1 MGADGTMVCPFELK
15 KSMKACRISALVIII
30 ATLSRLIFEV
40 YRAIFVNPV
49 NGAKGNLFRPHLQPD
64 TGLRL
69 AFMKK
74 IKYYYNTNTLRYE
87 KLETPLRVKLLRVF
101 GFVAAAL
108 VTAALI
114 SYAAFQFIGSPR
126 EKILAQ
132 QNKALNDNYK
142 ELEEDL
148 KSIQQQMKE
157 LEKRDNDVY
166 RAIFE
171 ANPVPDSARAKE
183 LEVKQEIAKV
193 ERIQDHQLAASITN
207 TLNNLK
213 SRITA
218 QKKSYEQVED
228 LVKNKEQLLSH
239 TPAIQPVSNKD
250 LSRIASGFGS
260 RIDPVYKT
268 VKFHYGLDFAA
279 PQGTPIYATAD
290 GTVTT
295 AGSTGNGYGNHV
307 IINHGYGYETLYGH
321 MVRVKARNGQVI
333 KRGEVIGWVGSTGK
347 STGPHCH
354 YEVHKYGDKIDPIY
368 FFYNDLTPAQFDLL
382 LKKAAASNQSLD

>member
-1 MGADGTMVCPFELK
+1 MSHPLGTE
-15 KSMKACRISALVIII
+15 
-30 ATLSRLIFEV
+30 T
-40 YRAIFVNPV
+40 
-49 NGAKGNLFRPHLQPD
+49 
-64 TGLRL
+64 
-69 AFMKK
+69 MKK

-87 KLETPLRVKLLRVF
+87 KLETPLRVKLLRIF
-101 GFVAAAL
+101 GFIAAAF

-114 SYAAFQFIGSPR
+114 SFFAFQFIGSPK
-126 EKILAQ
+126 EKILQQ
-132 QNKALNDNYK
+132 QNSNLRNNYA
-142 ELEEDL
+142 DL
-148 KSIQQQMKE
+148 KDSLESIEKQMKE

-171 ANPVPDSARAKE
+171 ANPIPDSARAKE
-183 LEVKQEIAKV
+183 LETQQEIASV
-193 ERIQDHQLAASITN
+193 EKMKDNQLVTSITN
-207 TLNNLK
+207 IMANLN

-218 QKKSYEQVED
+218 QKNSYEEIDD
-228 LVKNKEQLLSH
+228 LINNKEKLLSH

-250 LSRIASGFGS
+250 LNRIASGYGS

-290 GTVTT
+290 GNVIT
-295 AGSTGNGYGNHV
+295 AGNTGNGYGNYV
-307 IINHGYGYETLYGH
+307 VINHGYGYETLYGH
-321 MVRVKARNGQVI
+321 MVRVKARNGQTV

-354 YEVHKYGDKIDPIY
+354 YEVHKYGQKIDPIY
-368 FFYNDLTPAQFDLL
+368 FFYNDLTPEQFDLI

>member
-1 MGADGTMVCPFELK
+1 
-15 KSMKACRISALVIII
+15 
-30 ATLSRLIFEV
+30 
-40 YRAIFVNPV
+40 
-49 NGAKGNLFRPHLQPD
+49 
-64 TGLRL
+64 
-69 AFMKK
+69 MKK

-87 KLETPLRVKLLRVF
+87 KLETPLRVRLLRIF
-101 GFVAAAL
+101 GFIAAAF

-114 SYAAFQFIGSPR
+114 SYAAFRFIGSPK
-126 EKILAQ
+126 EKILQ
-132 QNKALNDNYK
+132 EQNENLRDNYRQ
-142 ELEEDL
+142 L
-148 KSIQQQMKE
+148 KVRIESLQQQMKE

-171 ANPVPDSARAKE
+171 ASPIPDSARAKE
-183 LEVKQEIAKV
+183 MEAKLEIETVRRLK
-193 ERIQDHQLAASITN
+193 DNQLVGSILN
-207 TLNNLK
+207 TLNTLT
-213 SRITA
+213 SRIEA
-218 QKKSYEQVED
+218 QKKSYNQVEE
-228 LVKNKEQLLSH
+228 LVKNKEQLLAS

-250 LSRIASGFGS
+250 LNRIASGFGY

-268 VKFHYGLDFAA
+268 TKFHAGLDFSA

-295 AGSTGNGYGNHV
+295 AGNTGNGYGNHV
-307 IINHGYGYETLYGH
+307 IINHGFGYETLYGH
-321 MVRVKARNGQVI
+321 MVRVKARNGQAV

-368 FFYNDLTPAQFDLL
+368 FFYNDLTPEQFDMI